1 MRAKFGR
8 GWFQDEKTCEAV
20 SKCVSLAALASDK
33 QMVLAAI
40 PNKHKKEIDLANKA
54 KSSEARADYVDASCC
69 CCCCCCCC
77 CRSPK
82 KQAKIPLK
90 LENRKKTAQAPRTE
104 AVAKYAAAIRWFR
117 KQVDAKD
124 RSRSEQQAPVGR
136 SGSRPEQPFKYE
148 RMCDMKGCHDTARHG
163 ILQKECKDESDE
175 GSLFHL
181 RFCQTHAVFGAT
193 IAQHYG
199 IEFPWFPCCS
209 LSKVCLPVLAN
220 PQICEHRSCKDLAI
234 HNDRFCGKHF
244 KEQKDLAKRLLK
256 WRTASS
262 RETKKTATTRQP
274 GQASRAE
281 AKQGSEVSAPDAKWE
296 NDSCPFT
303 QNADDSK
310 PPEELI
316 EDLKEKFAGLYRAVD
331 ALLSHVKDKWPG
343 SHTILVQARDD
354 LTKMLEWNENESITV
369 SDLCDSAKN
378 LNARVVKLKSD
389 AKEMQK
395 GGGGKK
401 ELLLAVLEECEGCLK
416 ITKQIMDTV
425 GQPRS
430 LGEAV
435 EKVCFRGITSLA
447 EKLASME
454 NAVQSAGKMQ
464 GGLQGGAAGD
474 GLEKTR
480 HPKAVAEEVAATTAI
495 QSLASKF
502 EDRVQEVERRIET
515 DFEKNSTEMFEK
527 AAKEL
532 ANAADEKT
540 AGIFGQYERWLS
552 DTLGFRLGLLGAFD
566 P

>member
-1 MRAKFGR
+1 M
-8 GWFQDEKTCEAV
+8 
-20 SKCVSLAALASDK
+20 
-33 QMVLAAI
+33 
-40 PNKHKKEIDLANKA
+40 
-54 KSSEARADYVDASCC
+54 
-69 CCCCCCCC
+69 
-77 CRSPK
+77 
-82 KQAKIPLK
+82 
-90 LENRKKTAQAPRTE
+90 
-104 AVAKYAAAIRWFR
+104 
-117 KQVDAKD
+117 
-124 RSRSEQQAPVGR
+124 
-136 SGSRPEQPFKYE
+136 
-148 RMCDMKGCHDTARHG
+148 
-163 ILQKECKDESDE
+163 
-175 GSLFHL
+175 
-181 RFCQTHAVFGAT
+181 
-193 IAQHYG
+193 
-199 IEFPWFPCCS
+199 
-209 LSKVCLPVLAN
+209 
-220 PQICEHRSCKDLAI
+220 
-234 HNDRFCGKHF
+234 
-244 KEQKDLAKRLLK
+244 
-256 WRTASS
+256 
-262 RETKKTATTRQP
+262 
-274 GQASRAE
+274 
-281 AKQGSEVSAPDAKWE
+281 SAPDAKWE

-480 HPKAVAEEVAATTAI
+480 HPKAVAEKVAATTAI

-502 EDRVQEVERRIET
+502 EDRV
-515 DFEKNSTEMFEK
+515 
-527 AAKEL
+527 
-532 ANAADEKT
+532 
-540 AGIFGQYERWLS
+540 
-552 DTLGFRLGLLGAFD
+552 
-566 P
+566 